1 MAIACDGACGAACD
15 AASAAAWAPERGM
28 AMPEP
33 VSKAPSMIVRRDARH
48 CVKAAAAKDGA
59 GKFRM
64 RFVPVLREFTTRL
77 DH

>member
-1 MAIACDGACGAACD
+1 
-15 AASAAAWAPERGM
+15 
-28 AMPEP
+28 
-33 VSKAPSMIVRRDARH
+33 MIVRRDARH

-64 RFVPVLREFTTRL
+64 RFVPVSREFTTRL